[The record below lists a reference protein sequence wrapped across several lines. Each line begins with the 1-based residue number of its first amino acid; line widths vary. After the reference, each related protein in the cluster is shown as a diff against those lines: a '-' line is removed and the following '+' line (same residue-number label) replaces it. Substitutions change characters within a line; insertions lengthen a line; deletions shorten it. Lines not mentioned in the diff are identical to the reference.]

1 MVDASDPAYGNGLAA
16 KATKSADP
24 KLGAVGRMAATLMA
38 YEQALA
44 SAYAAGLVMLQQH
57 EKWLQTAKPA
67 NLDAIDAR
75 GQAGATVGA
84 LGEAMDKA
92 IRLHDTLKAMA
103 LDKGFP
109 AIDGGVTT
117 TARGSGGGRGR

>member
-1 MVDASDPAYGNGLAA
+1 MVDATDPAYGNGLAA

-67 NLDAIDAR
+67 NLDAIEAR
-75 GQAGATVGA
+75 GQAGATFGS

-109 AIDGGVTT
+109 MIDNAE

>member
-67 NLDAIDAR
+67 NLDAIEAR

-84 LGEAMDKA
+84 LGEAMAGA
-92 IRLHDTLKAMA
+92 IKLHDTLKAMA
-103 LDKGFP
+103 LEKDFP
-109 AIDGGVTT
+109 MIDSGAA
-117 TARGSGGGRGR
+117 ARGSGSGRGR

>member
-1 MVDASDPAYGNGLAA
+1 MTDASNPDYGNKLAA
-16 KATKSADP
+16 KASADKDP
-24 KLGAVGRMAATLMA
+24 KASAVGRMAATLMA

-67 NLDAIDAR
+67 NLDAIEAR
-75 GQAGATVGA
+75 GQAGATFGA

-103 LDKGFP
+103 IDKNFP
-109 AIDGGVTT
+109 MIDNAA
-117 TARGSGGGRGR
+117 TARGSGSGRGR